1 MVELFEKT
9 ANAYKV
15 FNFNKWYNE
24 LKNKYLKAT
33 DYLEEY
39 IKVKKWSIDHFT
51 SSQYILITTNGVKS
65 IHGDIKEYEKVP
77 YNCVI

>member
-1 MVELFEKT
+1 MASLEEYLSTYTKKMVELFEKT

-39 IKVKKWSIDHFT
+39 IKVKKMVNRSFYKFSVHPHNHEW
-51 SSQYILITTNGVKS
+51 
-65 IHGDIKEYEKVP
+65 
-77 YNCVI
+77 C